1 MAKGNLSESSKALI
15 ERHKAVAGTTVGA
28 EALAELGK
36 ISNADPDE
44 AIFQKGDKF
53 TCPAKDLIGDAVFV
67 ARLGTSKVP
76 AMVVDMVDAN
86 GNGIG
91 SKVLYL
97 SSMRKRVVEYE
108 EGPEGFISRRN
119 PSGVVISHSVGE
131 DAKTSAKA
139 KALYTTIKNKPTALA
154 IANEI
159 AGKTFEVKDVLGPFQ
174 TSRIGT
180 VKDEYG
186 NESRGVVGLR
196 NTSINVFEEV

>member
-1 MAKGNLSESSKALI
+1 MAKTNLSESSKALI
-15 ERHKAVAGTTVGA
+15 ERHKAVAGTMTGA
-28 EALAELGK
+28 EALAELSN

-53 TCPAKDLIGDAVFV
+53 TCPAKELIGDAVFV
-67 ARLGTSKVP
+67 ARLGNSKVP
-76 AMVVDMVDAN
+76 AMVVDMA
-86 GNGIG
+86 GGG

-108 EGPEGFISRRN
+108 ETPEGFVSRRDAA
-119 PSGVVISHSVGE
+119 GAVISHSAGTPLYE
-131 DAKTSAKA
+131 KIKNLPTAKA
-139 KALYTTIKNKPTALA
+139 
-154 IANEI
+154 IAEEI

-196 NTSINVFEEV
+196 NTNINVFEEV

>member
-1 MAKGNLSESSKALI
+1 MAKSTLSESSKALI
-15 ERHKAVAGTTVGA
+15 ERHKAVAGTMVGA
-28 EALAELGK
+28 EALAELGN

-53 TCPAKDLIGDAVFV
+53 TCPAKELIGDSVFV

-76 AMVVDMVDAN
+76 AMVVDMA
-86 GNGIG
+86 GGG

-108 EGPEGFISRRN
+108 ETPEGFVSRRDAA
-119 PSGVVISHSVGE
+119 GAVISHSAGTPLYE
-131 DAKTSAKA
+131 KIKNLPTAKA
-139 KALYTTIKNKPTALA
+139 
-154 IANEI
+154 IAEEI
-159 AGKTFEVKDVLGPFQ
+159 AGKTFEVKDILGPFQ

-196 NTSINVFEEV
+196 NTNINVFEEV

>member
-1 MAKGNLSESSKALI
+1 MAKTNLSESSKALI
-15 ERHKAVAGTTVGA
+15 ERHKAVAGTMVGA
-28 EALAELGK
+28 EALAELGN
-36 ISNADPDE
+36 ISNVDPDE
-44 AIFQKGDKF
+44 AIFQRGDKF
-53 TCPAKDLIGDAVFV
+53 TCPAKELIGDSVFV

-76 AMVVDMVDAN
+76 AMVVDMA
-86 GNGIG
+86 GGG

-108 EGPEGFISRRN
+108 ETPEGFVSRRDAA
-119 PSGVVISHSVGE
+119 GAVISHSAGTPLYE
-131 DAKTSAKA
+131 KIKNLPTAKA
-139 KALYTTIKNKPTALA
+139 
-154 IANEI
+154 IAEEI

-196 NTSINVFEEV
+196 NTNINVFEEV

>member
-1 MAKGNLSESSKALI
+1 MAKSTLSESSKALI
-15 ERHKAVAGTTVGA
+15 ERHKAVAGTMVGA
-28 EALAELGK
+28 EALAELGN

-53 TCPAKDLIGDAVFV
+53 TCPAKELIGDSVFV

-76 AMVVDMVDAN
+76 AMVVDMA
-86 GNGIG
+86 GGG

-108 EGPEGFISRRN
+108 ETPEGFVSRRDAA
-119 PSGVVISHSVGE
+119 GAVISHSAGTPLYE
-131 DAKTSAKA
+131 KIKNLPTAKA
-139 KALYTTIKNKPTALA
+139 
-154 IANEI
+154 IAEEI
-159 AGKTFEVKDVLGPFQ
+159 AGKTFEVKHILGPFQ

-196 NTSINVFEEV
+196 NTNINVFEEV

>member
-1 MAKGNLSESSKALI
+1 MAKSTLSESSKALI
-15 ERHKAVAGTTVGA
+15 ERHKAVAGTMVGA
-28 EALAELGK
+28 EALAELGN

-53 TCPAKDLIGDAVFV
+53 TCPNKELIGESVFV

-76 AMVVDMVDAN
+76 AMVVDMA
-86 GNGIG
+86 GGG

-108 EGPEGFISRRN
+108 EGPEGFVSRRN
-119 PSGVVISHSVGE
+119 PAGAVISHSVGE
-131 DAKTSAKA
+131 DDSTSAKA
-139 KALYTTIKNKPTALA
+139 KALYTTIKNKPTARA
-154 IANEI
+154 IAEEI

-196 NTSINVFEEV
+196 NTNINVFEEV

>member
-1 MAKGNLSESSKALI
+1 MAKSTLSESSKALI
-15 ERHKAVAGTTVGA
+15 ERHKAVAGTMVGA
-28 EALAELGK
+28 EALAELGN

-53 TCPAKDLIGDAVFV
+53 TCPAKELIGDSVFV

-76 AMVVDMVDAN
+76 AMVVDMA
-86 GNGIG
+86 GGG

-108 EGPEGFISRRN
+108 ETPEGFVSRRDAT
-119 PSGVVISHSVGE
+119 GAVISHSAGTPLYE
-131 DAKTSAKA
+131 KIKNLPTAKA
-139 KALYTTIKNKPTALA
+139 
-154 IANEI
+154 IAEEI

-174 TSRIGT
+174 TSRIGI

-196 NTSINVFEEV
+196 NTNINVFEEV

>member
-1 MAKGNLSESSKALI
+1 MAKTNLSESSKALI
-15 ERHKAVAGTTVGA
+15 ERHKAVAGTMVGA
-28 EALAELGK
+28 EALAELGN

-53 TCPAKDLIGDAVFV
+53 TCPAKELIGDSVFV
-67 ARLGTSKVP
+67 ARLGASKVP
-76 AMVVDMVDAN
+76 AMVVDMA
-86 GNGIG
+86 GGG

-108 EGPEGFISRRN
+108 ETPEGFVSRRDAA
-119 PSGVVISHSVGE
+119 GAVISHSAGTPLYE
-131 DAKTSAKA
+131 KIKNLPTAKA
-139 KALYTTIKNKPTALA
+139 
-154 IANEI
+154 IAEEI

-196 NTSINVFEEV
+196 NTNINVFEEV

>member
-1 MAKGNLSESSKALI
+1 MAKSTLSESSKALI
-15 ERHKAVAGTTVGA
+15 ERHKAVAGTMVGA
-28 EALAELGK
+28 EALAELGN

-53 TCPAKDLIGDAVFV
+53 TCPAKELIGDSVFV

-76 AMVVDMVDAN
+76 AMVVDMA
-86 GNGIG
+86 GGG

-108 EGPEGFISRRN
+108 ETPEGFVSRRDAA
-119 PSGVVISHSVGE
+119 GAVISHSAGTPLYE
-131 DAKTSAKA
+131 KIKNLPTAKA
-139 KALYTTIKNKPTALA
+139 
-154 IANEI
+154 IAEEI

-196 NTSINVFEEV
+196 NTNINVFEEV

>member
-1 MAKGNLSESSKALI
+1 MAKTNLSESSKALI
-15 ERHKAVAGTTVGA
+15 ERHKAVAGTMVGA
-28 EALAELGK
+28 EALAELGN

-53 TCPAKDLIGDAVFV
+53 TCPAKELIGESVFV
-67 ARLGTSKVP
+67 TRLGTSKVP
-76 AMVVDMVDAN
+76 AMVVDMA
-86 GNGIG
+86 GGG

-108 EGPEGFISRRN
+108 ESPEGFVSRRN
-119 PSGVVISHSVGE
+119 PAGAVISHSVGE
-131 DAKTSAKA
+131 EASTSAKA
-139 KALYTTIKNKPTALA
+139 KTLYNLIKNKPTAKA
-154 IANEI
+154 IAEEI

-196 NTSINVFEEV
+196 NTNINVYEEV